1 MDPFVEAVK
10 GGIGGLSDVIAL
22 EEDLSKVAQQVS
34 DLGKKELAARK
45 EWRRKQVQVQ
55 GDYSFLNAVD
65 EYNRVREAI
74 EMKEKVKA
82 EVVRKYGRDAWAKV
96 EEIEKRQKEEFSKL
110 YTEDGHD
117 RKKMFQLKLA
127 CFSAA
132 LIIVLIM
139 WANGVIRQMSEA
151 FYGS

>member
-1 MDPFVEAVK
+1 MDPFIETVK

-34 DLGKKELAARK
+34 DLGKKELAARQ
-45 EWRRKQVQVQ
+45 EWRRKQIQVH
-55 GDYSFLNAVD
+55 GDYAFLNAVD

-74 EMKEKVKA
+74 DMKAKVKA
-82 EVVRKYGRDAWAKV
+82 EVINKFGKDAWSKV
-96 EEIEKRQKEEFSKL
+96 EEIEKRQKEEFKRL

-132 LIIVLIM
+132 LIIVLLM

>member
-1 MDPFVEAVK
+1 MDPFIETVK
-10 GGIGGLSDVIAL
+10 GGIGGLSEAISLADDL
-22 EEDLSKVAQQVS
+22 EGVAKQVQ
-34 DLGKKELAARK
+34 DLGKKELAARQ
-45 EWRRKQVQVQ
+45 EWRRKQIQVQ
-55 GDYSFLNAVD
+55 GDYAFLNAVD

-74 EMKEKVKA
+74 DMKAKVKS
-82 EVVRKYGRDAWAKV
+82 EVILKYGKDAWAKV
-96 EEIEKRQKEEFSKL
+96 EEIEKRQKEEFKKL

-132 LIIVLIM
+132 LIIVLLM